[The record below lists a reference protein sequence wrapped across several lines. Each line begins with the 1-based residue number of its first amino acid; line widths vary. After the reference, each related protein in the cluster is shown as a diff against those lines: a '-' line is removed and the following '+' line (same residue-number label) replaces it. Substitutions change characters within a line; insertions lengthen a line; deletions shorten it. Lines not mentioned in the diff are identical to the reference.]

1 MIETH
6 FPQFPAL
13 LNQSHNDS
21 VVVKEFRKAL
31 RYITRESGVNR
42 ESENNLELTELQ
54 HVQSLMQSK
63 ADDLT
68 LQGALTEAVMKE
80 KMKAFKISLEGS
92 THRLA
97 FYISI
102 CDNNAG
108 RWLDVCPKSEKFS
121 FSNDEFRSQLCYR
134 MFVKQPCHIVGSK
147 CSCKSRPVLDEL
159 GHHLATACA
168 KGGYRNATHTAL
180 EYTCKDLLNCAGIM
194 TRREEVG
201 CFRGANEN
209 NNQRPDL
216 SIYTMPQNDKKVVAD
231 IMVTCP
237 VPVRFTTALSVNQ
250 AKKAGRAAEIAHRF
264 KNNKYKGI
272 ANANDL
278 EFQALIFESTGRLHP
293 MCEKFLK
300 LAITKMSEGNNKMSS
315 IFTNFWMSRI
325 SCALQ
330 KCISGAI
337 LNRSNVINGNLVHET
352 NYEFSSSFMID
363 HDHIN

>member
-1 MIETH
+1 M
-6 FPQFPAL
+6 
-13 LNQSHNDS
+13 
-21 VVVKEFRKAL
+21 
-31 RYITRESGVNR
+31 
-42 ESENNLELTELQ
+42 
-54 HVQSLMQSK
+54 
-63 ADDLT
+63 
-68 LQGALTEAVMKE
+68 
-80 KMKAFKISLEGS
+80 
-92 THRLA
+92 
-97 FYISI
+97 
-102 CDNNAG
+102 
-108 RWLDVCPKSEKFS
+108 
-121 FSNDEFRSQLCYR
+121 
-134 MFVKQPCHIVGSK
+134 KQPCHIVGSK

-216 SIYTMPQNDKKVVAD
+216 SIYNMPQNDKKVVAD

-250 AKKAGRAAEIAHRF
+250 AKKAGRAAEKAHRF
-264 KNNKYKGI
+264 KNNKYTGI

>member
-6 FPQFPAL
+6 FPQLPGL
-13 LNQSHNDS
+13 LNQSHTDS
-21 VVVKEFRKAL
+21 VIVKEFRKAL
-31 RYITRESGVNR
+31 RYISRASDN
-42 ESENNLELTELQ
+42 SLLLTELKDI
-54 HVQSLMQSK
+54 QSLMEEK
-63 ADDLT
+63 REDLT
-68 LQGALTEAVMKE
+68 LQGVLTEGVMKA
-80 KMKAFKISLEGS
+80 KIKAFKISLEAN

-102 CDNNAG
+102 SDSNAG
-108 RWLDVCPKSEKFS
+108 RWLDVCPKSEKFT

-134 MFVKQPCHIVGSK
+134 MFLKQPCHIAGSK

-159 GHHLATACA
+159 GHHLATACG

-201 CFRGANEN
+201 CFRGSNED

-216 SIYTMPQNDKKVVAD
+216 SIYNMPQKDKKVVAD

-250 AKKAGRAAEIAHRF
+250 AKKAGRAAEQAHRY
-264 KNNKYKGI
+264 KNNKYTGI
-272 ANANDL
+272 ANDNDL

-293 MCEKFLK
+293 ECENFLK
-300 LAITKMSEGNNKMSS
+300 LAIAKMADGNNKLSS
-315 IFTNFWMSRI
+315 VFTHFWMRRI

-330 KCISGAI
+330 KCISSAI
-337 LNRSNVINGNLVHET
+337 LNRSNLINGNLVHET
-352 NYEFSSSFMID
+352 NYEFSSGFMID